1 MPPRDGSTSVARRLS
16 GKHRLHPLA
25 ILFPLNSYSRPP
37 RLGRSIRIPRWVG
50 LSILFVV
57 ILIVDYYSD
66 SVSVLDDGGV
76 IVQQDEFTS
85 VHLSVLLVG
94 IVIVATLLF
103 VRWWSFRWWIED
115 DAIWTSGGIFNQW
128 RRRVTFSH
136 IVTVDRLS
144 TPVRRVFGASR
155 IAIETTAVNQAA
167 PDVLF
172 GYLSNKNANLL
183 EDLLITELEDAT
195 GEIGGL
201 GLIDRVRAAVPSVR
215 PIVLSTR
222 QDTQVIDA
230 ALAAGAA
237 AYVVKTAHPDDL
249 ASAVRQ
255 AFSHSV
261 YVAGGRRD
269 LALAPAVEAAAAV
282 DESPGLTRRELE
294 ILRLVAEGH
303 SNAQLARM
311 LWVTEQTVK
320 FHLSNIYRKLEVANR
335 TEASRWA
342 QLNGVL
348 DTAPSPNG
356 SAPVLATAS

>member
-1 MPPRDGSTSVARRLS
+1 MNGTFAVHGPFKQVGVICDS
-16 GKHRLHPLA
+16 HPMWLDA
-25 ILFPLNSYSRPP
+25 VEQVLQRI
-37 RLGRSIRIPRWVG
+37 SIRVVG
-50 LSILFVV
+50 KT
-57 ILIVDYYSD
+57 
-66 SVSVLDDGGV
+66 
-76 IVQQDEFTS
+76 TS
-85 VHLSVLLVG
+85 STDALGLVEEH
-94 IVIVATLLF
+94 
-103 VRWWSFRWWIED
+103 R
-115 DAIWTSGGIFNQW
+115 
-128 RRRVTFSH
+128 
-136 IVTVDRLS
+136 
-144 TPVRRVFGASR
+144 P
-155 IAIETTAVNQAA
+155 
-167 PDVLF
+167 
-172 GYLSNKNANLL
+172 
-183 EDLLITELEDAT
+183 DLLITELEDAT

-201 GLIDRVRAAVPSVR
+201 GLIDRARAAVPSVR

-222 QDTQVIDA
+222 QDAEVIDA

-261 YVAGGRRD
+261 YVAGGRRN
-269 LALAPAVEAAAAV
+269 LAPAPAPPVEAAAAL
-282 DESPGLTRRELE
+282 DDSPGLTRRELE

-303 SNAQLARM
+303 SNAKLARM

-348 DTAPSPNG
+348 KTAPSPNG